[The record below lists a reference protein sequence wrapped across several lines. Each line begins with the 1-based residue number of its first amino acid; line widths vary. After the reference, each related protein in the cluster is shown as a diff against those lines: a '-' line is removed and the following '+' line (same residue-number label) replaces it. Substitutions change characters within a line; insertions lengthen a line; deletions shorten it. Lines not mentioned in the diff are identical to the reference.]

1 MFGEFLYSRFQSV
14 NINQDQNVL
23 KIEDRRLLK
32 HLWFFTIVFCITFI
46 AGRII
51 YEYLSTFWSDL
62 TIFAVFAVAVLI
74 VCAAR
79 FSLISHRRLYSF
91 DKKQGTYRLIEL
103 FPFKTV
109 ENTGKIED
117 ITRVQMDVYHHD
129 TNRTNSDY
137 YTYQTS
143 IIVDGSGIIT
153 VDEESKNEI
162 ASTEIGTA
170 ISDFLNIPFDVNK
183 NY

>member
-1 MFGEFLYSRFQSV
+1 
-14 NINQDQNVL
+14 
-23 KIEDRRLLK
+23 
-32 HLWFFTIVFCITFI
+32 
-46 AGRII
+46 
-51 YEYLSTFWSDL
+51 
-62 TIFAVFAVAVLI
+62 
-74 VCAAR
+74 
-79 FSLISHRRLYSF
+79 
-91 DKKQGTYRLIEL
+91 
-103 FPFKTV
+103 
-109 ENTGKIED
+109 
-117 ITRVQMDVYHHD
+117 MDVYHHD